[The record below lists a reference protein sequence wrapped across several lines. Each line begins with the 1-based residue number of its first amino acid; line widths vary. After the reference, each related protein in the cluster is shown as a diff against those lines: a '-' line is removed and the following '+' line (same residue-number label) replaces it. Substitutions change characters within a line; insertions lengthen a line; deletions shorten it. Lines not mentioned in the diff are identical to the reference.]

1 MPIFFNYQ
9 LSESLEMKKIL
20 AHGARMQ
27 ETPQG
32 KTYISGFSRTFIDL
46 SVFKVQ
52 PGPLPENFTNGYTNL
67 QIVY

>member
-1 MPIFFNYQ
+1 
-9 LSESLEMKKIL
+9 MKKIL

-52 PGPLPENFTNGYTNL
+52 PAPLPENFTNGYTNL